1 VKSCDIARLS
11 NRLSSECVAVL
22 DCAESQG
29 QRPGG
34 YDGADHAQECT
45 GLRHSAG
52 LRLPT
57 SQGL

>member
-1 VKSCDIARLS
+1 VF
-11 NRLSSECVAVL
+11 VAL

-29 QRPGG
+29 QHPGG
-34 YDGADHAQECT
+34 YNGAGHAQECA
-45 GLRHSAG
+45 GLRSSAG